1 MRKPSLHRPRS
12 RSTLAPQKSQSV
24 RSTNE
29 VRSLK
34 AGIAQD
40 FARFPPKEI
49 FDRLLTTW
57 PLRYE
62 RSLGKDKEA
71 RRGLSPLQLEDL
83 DGDGHYQ
90 DRRRLLHVCLKFL
103 EREQHVWLPAV
114 FEALVRAR
122 SEAVSGSL
130 RRAKLLTDRTR
141 RFDPEQQLR
150 TRLIQALK
158 AYHAHRMTWDPG
170 GPTLALVNQLLS
182 ELDSPNPPRRKLPRG
197 RSPLLQTPA
206 ALREALAKA
215 GVPYG
220 RRGFDQALTRADCE
234 AAPRN
239 LREALLMAVGLIPYR
254 MPQA

>member
-1 MRKPSLHRPRS
+1 MRASISEPTNTLTKQIAADFSCRP
-12 RSTLAPQKSQSV
+12 
-24 RSTNE
+24 
-29 VRSLK
+29 
-34 AGIAQD
+34 AG
-40 FARFPPKEI
+40 EM

-62 RSLGKDKEA
+62 RWLGSERWRTEDRKG
-71 RRGLSPLQLEDL
+71 RRMVPPLELEPL
-83 DGDGHYQ
+83 YGDGYYD
-90 DRRRLLHVCLKFL
+90 DRRQLLHVCLEFL
-103 EREQHVWLPAV
+103 EREQHVRLPAV
-114 FEALVRAR
+114 YEALVRAR

-130 RRAKLLTDRTR
+130 RRAKLLRDRAR
-141 RFDPEQQLR
+141 RVDPEHQLR
-150 TRLIQALK
+150 TRSIQALK

-182 ELDSPNPPRRKLPRG
+182 ELDSPNPPRRNLPRG

-220 RRGFDQALTRADCE
+220 RRGFDQALTWADCE

-254 MPQA
+254 MRQA